1 MWKLMTRLVS
11 PGGHRGNLSVF
22 FFHRVV
28 PVRDPLSPGEPTAN
42 EFDTMMGWVQRQ
54 FNVIP
59 LAEAVR
65 RLADGCL
72 PPASAAITFD
82 DGYRD
87 NLEIAAPILTRREL
101 PATLFVATGFID
113 GGIMFN
119 DVVIEAVRATAMP
132 RLELPEF
139 GIGPLPMD
147 SLEQRRRAL
156 SLLLPAIKYLPAES
170 RREAVE
176 GLAKKARVTLP
187 RNLMMTAGQLREFS
201 ALGFGIG
208 SHTENHPIL
217 AVLPDSEAYI
227 EISRGRDSLERI
239 LDQRIGLF
247 AYPNGRWG
255 RDFDQRHIVMAKK
268 CSFDAAFSTDPGVSN
283 ISSDILNLPRFTP
296 WDQTASCFHL
306 RMLANCLS
314 ISNAQQS

>member
-11 PGGHRGNLSVF
+11 PGGRRGNLSIF

-28 PVRDPLSPGEPTAN
+28 SVRDPLSPGEPTAD
-42 EFDTMMGWVQRQ
+42 EFDTIMGWIQRQ
-54 FNVIP
+54 FNVLP
-59 LAEAVR
+59 LSEAVR
-65 RLADGCL
+65 RLADGSL
-72 PPASAAITFD
+72 PSAAAAITFD

-87 NLEIAAPILTRREL
+87 NLEIAAPILKRREL

-119 DVVIEAVRATAMP
+119 DVVIESIRATSMP
-132 RLELPEF
+132 TLEIPELD
-139 GIGPLPMD
+139 IGPLPMD

-156 SLLLPAIKYLPAES
+156 SIMLPAIKYLPAES

-176 GLAKKARVTLP
+176 GLAKQARVALP
-187 RNLMMTAGQLREFS
+187 RSLMMTKDQLREFA

-217 AVLPDSEAYI
+217 AVLPDTEAYS
-227 EISRGRDSLERI
+227 EISRGRNSLECI
-239 LDQRIGLF
+239 LDQRVGLF

-255 RDFDQRHIVMAKK
+255 RDFDQRHVAMAKK
-268 CSFDAAFSTDPGVSN
+268 CNFDAAFSTEPGVSSR
-283 ISSDILNLPRFTP
+283 SSDMWNLPRFTP
-296 WDQTASCFHL
+296 WDRTANRFNL
-306 RMLANCLS
+306 RMLANCL
-314 ISNAQQS
+314 ATPDVR